1 MNYQPRRAGLD
12 AKPAAAGQAF
22 ILCEGLSVSSP
33 LAACLQHPLASSTH
47 KLLPLCVCVAAYSR
61 PVSSGVLF
69 ACGSALSLSSKER
82 QQMLEA
88 CCTAHKTAEQQA
100 SPGLSAPTMRPPSP
114 QSAGSGSLSPAK
126 ALHVECTT
134 WSRDSHGLFDYE
146 ARHMNVR
153 RFQVS
158 RPARLFRV
166 GAHVDCVPETAP
178 IPTAAPAGTTAT
190 TTAAATPLASV
201 QPAEAAESAAAAGD
215 QQQQETPQTTDF
227 LLSIRCSRDGK
238 YVVMPADRS
247 ATGASSAVVTPQKL
261 WSIVREQ
268 NDNKHVLQENDVIKL
283 GRYKLRVKQLVAQSS
298 KREDDSSAPPE
309 IPDLRLDDGDPP
321 LSFVA
326 SNDMQCRICLLEG
339 NQEDD
344 PLISPCD
351 CKGSIRFVHLECLRH
366 WINGR
371 LNFHEQQ
378 HKPIFVR
385 QLLCELCKIPY
396 PTAISY
402 NNERMQVV
410 TVPKTEPPFL
420 VLENMVGS
428 HQKGVHGRGHE
439 SDVRIPD
446 VSISRYH
453 ATIRFVDGNFQ
464 LEDHNSKF
472 GTLVSLRKA
481 FSVGESVAA
490 LQVGRSVVKLSI
502 SSAPATSEA
511 VVELSEPTP
520 NSSHFCECLEH
531 RLLPQLLPML
541 LWQAAS
547 AASKAQKAS
556 TNFNSR
562 SIKSSGPC
570 CFVCAAEVPGPFPEA
585 GGGESVDQQ
594 QQQQPQQQQQQH
606 EHEQQQQQQQQAVQ
620 MQEEPLAL
628 FPVPVGLG
636 DEQAAA
642 AGGARPVY
650 LSPLQ
655 RCVIQQ
661 QLEREAAA
669 RNRQHYFEQAARFSA
684 LAADDSLL
692 VGPPP
697 TASLLSDSAAS
708 CADGAAATAAAA
720 AATAAVVPFHQSL
733 MQQQLQQF
741 ACIGPLSSFEMWHRR
756 GPNAASGLAVAAGS
770 RSMHA
775 PAGGGLCSDGGPIP
789 AAAPAAEGSPIG
801 AGGAGAA
808 PDAAGAAATCMQ
820 EDESLGST
828 PQDMDVEVEAQA
840 AR

>member
-1 MNYQPRRAGLD
+1 
-12 AKPAAAGQAF
+12 
-22 ILCEGLSVSSP
+22 
-33 LAACLQHPLASSTH
+33 
-47 KLLPLCVCVAAYSR
+47 
-61 PVSSGVLF
+61 
-69 ACGSALSLSSKER
+69 
-82 QQMLEA
+82 MLEA
-88 CCTAHKTAEQQA
+88 CCTAHKTAEQET

-114 QSAGSGSLSPAK
+114 QSVGSGSVSPVRASSGMP
-126 ALHVECTT
+126 LHACQYPVEAAAVGFLNRAACRDSHIVVFVSLFIRLQVECTT

-158 RPARLFRV
+158 RAARLFRV
-166 GAHVDCVPETAP
+166 GAHVDCVPESAP
-178 IPTAAPAGTTAT
+178 IPTAAPAGTTAA

-201 QPAEAAESAAAAGD
+201 QPAESAESVAAGGD
-215 QQQQETPQTTDF
+215 QQQQEAPQTTDF

-268 NDNKHVLQENDVIKL
+268 NNNKHVLQENDVIKL

-428 HQKGVHGRGHE
+428 HQKGVHVISMSSKKDLKLGRGHE

-481 FSVGESVAA
+481 FPIGESVAA

-520 NSSHFCECLEH
+520 TPSHFCEYSDT
-531 RLLPQLLPML
+531 RLLPQQPPCTP
-541 LWQAAS
+541 AE
-547 AASKAQKAS
+547 
-556 TNFNSR
+556 TN
-562 SIKSSGPC
+562 
-570 CFVCAAEVPGPFPEA
+570 AEVSGPFPEA
-585 GGGESVDQQ
+585 GGGEGVDQQQQQQPPQQQQQEQEQQ
-594 QQQQPQQQQQQH
+594 QQQQPQQQQ
-606 EHEQQQQQQQQAVQ
+606 AVR
-620 MQEEPLAL
+620 MQEEPLSL
-628 FPVPVGLG
+628 FPVPLGLG
-636 DEQAAA
+636 DEQAAG

-669 RNRQHYFEQAARFSA
+669 RNRQHYYEHAARFSA
-684 LAADDSLL
+684 LAADDGLL
-692 VGPPP
+692 VGHPP

-708 CADGAAATAAAA
+708 CADGAAGAAAPAAAAAA
-720 AATAAVVPFHQSL
+720 AATAGAVPFHQSL
-733 MQQQLQQF
+733 IQQQLQQF
-741 ACIGPLSSFEMWHRR
+741 ACMGPLSSFEMWHRR
-756 GPNAASGLAVAAGS
+756 GSGATSGLAAAPGP
-770 RSMHA
+770 RSLHA
-775 PAGGGLCSDGGPIP
+775 AVGGGLCSDGSFIPP
-789 AAAPAAEGSPIG
+789 AAVAAAAAAAEGSPIG
-801 AGGAGAA
+801 AGGGGAGPGAGGAGAS
-808 PDAAGAAATCMQ
+808 CMQ

-828 PQDMDVEVEAQA
+828 PQDMDVEMEAQA

>member
-1 MNYQPRRAGLD
+1 M
-12 AKPAAAGQAF
+12 
-22 ILCEGLSVSSP
+22 S
-33 LAACLQHPLASSTH
+33 
-47 KLLPLCVCVAAYSR
+47 
-61 PVSSGVLF
+61 LF
-69 ACGSALSLSSKER
+69 LTLSLSRLCSKER

-88 CCTAHKTAEQQA
+88 CCTAHKTAEQQTN
-100 SPGLSAPTMRPPSP
+100 SPGLKAPTMRPPSP
-114 QSAGSGSLSPAK
+114 QSAGSGSVTPAK

-158 RPARLFRV
+158 RAARLFRV
-166 GAHVDCVPETAP
+166 GAHVDCVPESAP
-178 IPTAAPAGTTAT
+178 IPTAAPTGTTAT

-201 QPAEAAESAAAAGD
+201 QQPAEAAESAAAAGD
-215 QQQQETPQTTDF
+215 QQQPETPQTTDF

-321 LSFVA
+321 MSFVA

-481 FSVGESVAA
+481 FSIGESVAA

-520 NSSHFCECLEH
+520 NPSHFCECLDDH
-531 RLLPQLLPML
+531 RLLPQMLPML
-541 LWQAAS
+541 LWQEHRE
-547 AASKAQKAS
+547 
-556 TNFNSR
+556 F
-562 SIKSSGPC
+562 
-570 CFVCAAEVPGPFPEA
+570 AAEVPGPFPEA
-585 GGGESVDQQ
+585 GGGESADQQQQQ
-594 QQQQPQQQQQQH
+594 QQQQPQQQQ
-606 EHEQQQQQQQQAVQ
+606 EHEQQQQQQQQQQAVQ

-628 FPVPVGLG
+628 FPVPLGLG
-636 DEQAAA
+636 DDQAAA

-661 QLEREAAA
+661 QFEREAAA

-692 VGPPP
+692 MGPHP
-697 TASLLSDSAAS
+697 TVSLLSDSAAS
-708 CADGAAATAAAA
+708 CADAAAA
-720 AATAAVVPFHQSL
+720 AAASAAAAAAVAVPFHQSL

-741 ACIGPLSSFEMWHRR
+741 ACMGPLSSFDVWPRR
-756 GPNAASGLAVAAGS
+756 GPTATVAGLAAAAGL

-775 PAGGGLCSDGGPIP
+775 PGAGGLCSDEGPIP
-789 AAAPAAEGSPIG
+789 SAAAAAAAAAGEGTPVG

-808 PDAAGAAATCMQ
+808 PDAGGPSATCMQ

>member
-1 MNYQPRRAGLD
+1 
-12 AKPAAAGQAF
+12 
-22 ILCEGLSVSSP
+22 
-33 LAACLQHPLASSTH
+33 
-47 KLLPLCVCVAAYSR
+47 
-61 PVSSGVLF
+61 
-69 ACGSALSLSSKER
+69 
-82 QQMLEA
+82 MLEA
-88 CCTAHKTAEQQA
+88 CCTAHKTAEQQT
-100 SPGLSAPTMRPPSP
+100 STGLSAPTMRPPSP
-114 QSAGSGSLSPAK
+114 QSVGSGSASPAK

-158 RPARLFRV
+158 RAARLFRV
-166 GAHVDCVPETAP
+166 GAHVDCVPESAP

-201 QPAEAAESAAAAGD
+201 QPAEAADSAAAAGD

-428 HQKGVHGRGHE
+428 HQKGVHVISMSSKKDLKLGRGHE

-481 FSVGESVAA
+481 FSIGESVAA

-520 NSSHFCECLEH
+520 NPSHF
-531 RLLPQLLPML
+531 
-541 LWQAAS
+541 S
-547 AASKAQKAS
+547 
-556 TNFNSR
+556 
-562 SIKSSGPC
+562 
-570 CFVCAAEVPGPFPEA
+570 EVPGPFPEA
-585 GGGESVDQQ
+585 GGGDSVDQQQ
-594 QQQQPQQQQQQH
+594 QQQQPQQQQ
-606 EHEQQQQQQQQAVQ
+606 EHEQQQQQQPQQQQAVQ

-628 FPVPVGLG
+628 FPVPLGLG
-636 DEQAAA
+636 DEQGAA

-650 LSPLQ
+650 LSSLQ

-661 QLEREAAA
+661 QLEREAAT

-692 VGPPP
+692 VGPHP
-697 TASLLSDSAAS
+697 TAPLLSDSAAS
-708 CADGAAATAAAA
+708 CEGGASAAASAAAATAAA
-720 AATAAVVPFHQSL
+720 VPFHQSL
-733 MQQQLQQF
+733 MQQQLQEF
-741 ACIGPLSSFEMWHRR
+741 ACMGPLSSFEMWHRR
-756 GPNAASGLAVAAGS
+756 GPVAASGLAAAASS
-770 RSMHA
+770 RGMHA
-775 PAGGGLCSDGGPIP
+775 ALGGGLCSDGSLIP
-789 AAAPAAEGSPIG
+789 AAAAAEGSPAG
-801 AGGAGAA
+801 AGGVGAASDAGA
-808 PDAAGAAATCMQ
+808 AAATCMQ

-828 PQDMDVEVEAQA
+828 PQDMDVEVEAQT